1 MWFISIIVDN
11 QILNTRLIDKAEG
24 RLIERFFLPDD
35 QTNPEPFDAHFAELF
50 ENEFP
55 PFVLLGSVFPIL
67 SLVRLSC

>member
-1 MWFISIIVDN
+1 MWFNSLIVDN
-11 QILNTRLIDKAEG
+11 QILNTRLIDKEG

-35 QTNPEPFDAHFAELF
+35 QTNPEPIDAHFAELF

-55 PFVLLGSVFPIL
+55 LFVLLGSVFPIL